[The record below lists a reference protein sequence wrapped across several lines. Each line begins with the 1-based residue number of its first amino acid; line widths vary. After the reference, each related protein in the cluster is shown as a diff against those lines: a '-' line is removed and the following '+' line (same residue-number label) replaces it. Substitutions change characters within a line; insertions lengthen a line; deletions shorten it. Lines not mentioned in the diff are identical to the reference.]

1 MVSAGIIHV
10 SIFHIINHSVHMTKK
25 WGGTVLPRALRAL
38 SSKCMYTEEKVPLD
52 IPRVW
57 RDRVCLQYQHSGS
70 WGRWIHEFKVSL
82 EYVETHTHTHTKQNK
97 SESKAPLH
105 ETSKGF
111 CNRHVSVLSQ
121 LVPGST
127 REWVTWFLNTWLML
141 HLYGSSRI
149 IIVLWRGLPL
159 TNYQNY
165 REMKKSAVSGPL
177 LGSWSSPCHSAS
189 VTTGHCKGTRWSN
202 VDLKYPLT
210 SSLARRHWG

>member
-1 MVSAGIIHV
+1 MI
-10 SIFHIINHSVHMTKK
+10 KK
-25 WGGTVLPRALRAL
+25 GGGTVLQVRLHWGKSSSKHPSCLTWPCMPVIPALRKL
-38 SSKCMYTEEKVPLD
+38 RQVD
-52 IPRVW
+52 
-57 RDRVCLQYQHSGS
+57 S
-70 WGRWIHEFKVSL
+70 WVQGQPGICRN
-82 EYVETHTHTHTKQNK
+82 THTKPKPKQTKKQNK

-121 LVPGST
+121 PVPGNA

-159 TNYQNY
+159 TNYQSY
-165 REMKKSAVSGPL
+165 REMKKNPQYPALCWGA
-177 LGSWSSPCHSAS
+177 SPCHSAS

-202 VDLKYPLT
+202 VDLKYPLN